1 MRFVEKRA
9 LIQRKDRGA
18 RNKKRMNWTLGRTH
32 GPIALIKSFKFF
44 WLRQYLAEP
53 TERRKLD
60 WRGGETLA
68 IMTVEL
74 NLERME
80 KMKQE
85 VLQVIDR
92 MVEEYGSV
100 SVIELEMALI
110 EGLAKVRELGMKKTE
125 DKDEDVI

>member
-1 MRFVEKRA
+1 M
-9 LIQRKDRGA
+9 
-18 RNKKRMNWTLGRTH
+18 
-32 GPIALIKSFKFF
+32 
-44 WLRQYLAEP
+44 LA
-53 TERRKLD
+53 T
-60 WRGGETLA
+60 
-68 IMTVEL
+68 MTVEL
-74 NLERME
+74 DLERME

-125 DKDEDVI
+125 EKDEDVI